1 MKRLLLLTCAV
12 LILAGTAFAASGNY
26 PPDNRNVRLTSTNL
40 PIVWINVGGKT
51 IDRYERITARMKILH
66 NGEGLLNYADTVAHP
81 GQRIDYE
88 GYVALRYRGNSSYAT
103 SDKKPYSFRPLDKPL
118 EQGGEK
124 KKVDILGMGKD
135 NDWALLAPYADK
147 SMIRDLLAFEV
158 SRPWMEYVPQGR
170 LCELILDGT
179 YYGVYILTE
188 VVSKGKHR
196 LNLEDPG
203 TEGDEITGGYLME
216 VDRSEGM
223 TYISRY
229 HPVSMNG
236 TQYLQRYIHIQYK
249 SPDYEDLTQEQV
261 KYITGRIHQMETA
274 LWNYRVGGTTAYR
287 DYLDMTNFVDYQ
299 IAMEFGH
306 NVDAY
311 RLSGKFYKRR
321 DSESPRFMMALWDM
335 NLAYGNSNYYQG
347 WRTDTWVYQMNDILN
362 SNYEPYMVPFWWYK
376 LNTDPGY
383 IAAVKARW
391 RQYRRANLREDRL
404 MAIVD
409 SLANELTIHGAES
422 RNSLAW
428 PRWGKYVWPN
438 YYIAGNYHQE
448 IAYLKQWLKD
458 RLAWMDSQLGFD
470 PTVLGGDVNGDGEVN
485 IADVNALIDIIMGK
499 PDNTQGRSDVNGD
512 GEVNIADINT
522 VISVILGT

>member
-12 LILAGTAFAASGNY
+12 LMLAGTAFAASGNY
-26 PPDNRNVRLTSTNL
+26 PPDNVNVQLTSTNL

-51 IDRYERITARMKILH
+51 IQRHDRITAHMKILH
-66 NGEGLLNYADTVAHP
+66 NGEGQLNYADTVAYP
-81 GQRIDYE
+81 GQHIDYE
-88 GYVALRYRGNSSYAT
+88 GYIGLRYRGNSSYGM

-124 KKVDILGMGKD
+124 MKVKILGMGKD

-170 LCELILDGT
+170 LCELFLDGT

-203 TEGDEITGGYLME
+203 TEGDKITGGYLME

-223 TYISRY
+223 TYTSRY

-236 TQYLQRYIHIQYK
+236 TQYSQRYIHIQYK
-249 SPDYEDLTQEQV
+249 SPDYEDLTHEQV
-261 KYITGRIHQMETA
+261 AYITGRIHQMETA
-274 LWNYRVGGTTAYR
+274 LWNYRVGGTPTYR

-311 RLSGKFYKRR
+311 RLSGKFYKHR
-321 DSESPRFMMALWDM
+321 DSENPRFKMALWDM

-347 WRTDTWVYQMNDILN
+347 WRTDTWIYQNNDILYSKN
-362 SNYEPYMVPFWWYK
+362 EPYMAPFWWYK

-383 IAAVKARW
+383 VAAFKARW
-391 RQYRRANLREDRL
+391 GQYRRANLREDRL

-409 SLANELTIHGAES
+409 SLTNELTIHGAES
-422 RNSLAW
+422 RNSEAW

-438 YYIAGNYHQE
+438 YFFARNYQQE
-448 IAYLKQWLKD
+448 IGYLKQWLTD

-470 PTVLGGDVNGDGEVN
+470 PTVLNGDVNGDGEVN
-485 IADVNALIDIIMGK
+485 IADVNALIDIIMGN
-499 PDNTQGRSDVNGD
+499 PDNTQGRSDVNSD
-512 GEVNIADINT
+512 GEVNIADINA
-522 VISVILGT
+522 VISIILGT